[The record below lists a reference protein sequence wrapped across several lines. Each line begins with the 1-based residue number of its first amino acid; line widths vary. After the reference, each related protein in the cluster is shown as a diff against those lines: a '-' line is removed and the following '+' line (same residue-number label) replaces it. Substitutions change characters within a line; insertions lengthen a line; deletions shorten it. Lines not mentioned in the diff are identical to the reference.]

1 MTDPEDPQLIEKY
14 QRASAPESPAAAKII
29 AMGVGGGGCNAVA
42 YMHSQ
47 GVKGVD
53 FVVLNTDKQAL
64 DPVPVATK
72 VLLGPQTTKGLGAGG
87 KPEVGEAAALESV
100 PEIEKLLT
108 DDVKMVFVTAGMG
121 GGTGTGGAP
130 VVAGVAKDKG
140 ILTVGIVTIPFFFEG
155 MNKIN
160 SAIEGAAR
168 LQKNVD
174 AMLIINNDRLGTIYP
189 DLDWA
194 EAFSKA
200 DDILTTAASSI
211 SEIVTTPSMINLDMR
226 DVDSTLRDGATAL
239 ISVGYGEGENRMTQ
253 AIQNALH
260 SPLLRDSDVY
270 SAKRLLFAF
279 YFSPDIDPP
288 YTAEESNEITQFIRD
303 MNLEVE
309 VIWGYGLD
317 DSLGN
322 QVKFTLLASGFDITV
337 SDTPREGRQ
346 TIEGAQAPVVE
357 DDPEMRRR
365 MAEMYG
371 NEKVEEV
378 IRKQETQNYIILDAD
393 QLDNDD
399 VIDMIER
406 TPAYQRDKRV
416 ASSVRTG
423 VQYQAATRADN
434 NRNDNKKT
442 NSISFSP
449 DDL

>member
-1 MTDPEDPQLIEKY
+1 MEEENTYLDKY
-14 QRASAPESPAAAKII
+14 RPDSENRARDLRILVLG
-29 AMGVGGGGCNAVA
+29 MGGGGSNAVNHM
-42 YMHSQ
+42 YRQ
-47 GVKGVD
+47 NPEGIE
-53 FVVLNTDKQAL
+53 FVVLNTDAQAL
-64 DPVPVATK
+64 RMSPVPTK
-72 VLLGPQTTKGLGAGG
+72 LLIGPNTTGGFGAGG
-87 KPEVGEAAALESV
+87 KPEIAREAAEESIE
-100 PEIEKLLT
+100 EIEALLEPRPN
-108 DDVKMVFVTAGMG
+108 MVFITAGIG
-121 GGTGTGGAP
+121 GGTGTGASP
-130 VVAGVAKDKG
+130 VVARAVKSRG

-155 MNKIN
+155 MPKIRK
-160 SAIEGAAR
+160 ALRGADE
-168 LQKNVD
+168 LGKYTD
-174 AMLIINNDRLGTIYP
+174 ALLVINNERLTEIYP
-189 DLDWA
+189 KLGFTQ
-194 EAFSKA
+194 AFAKA